1 LLLNHKDIKN
11 LSHRIYFGIRIYSN
25 RFVSGFKMNTL
36 GIATYISFILKN
48 LYCRQLQY
56 FH

>member
-1 LLLNHKDIKN
+1 LLLKHKDIKN
-11 LSHRIYFGIRIYSN
+11 LSHRIYFDRRIYPN
-25 RFVSGFKMNTL
+25 RFVSGFKMNKL
-36 GIATYISFILKN
+36 GITEYISFILKK